1 MDPIFF
7 MCLSKWL
14 MVKTIFE
21 IGLALSD
28 SAAAATLKAI
38 GHHQSTDGATQ
49 MKATDGATQM
59 KAARLHFYRN

>member
-1 MDPIFF
+1 
-7 MCLSKWL
+7 